1 MPWRETCAM
10 DERMRFIV
18 EHERDEGGMAEVCRA
33 HGISRKTG
41 SMWVERDRARRDSRG
56 SRSDRVLR

>member
-18 EHERDEGGMAEVCRA
+18 EHERDEVGMAEVCRA

-41 SMWVERDRARRDSRG
+41 SRGWSGTVPEGSRG
-56 SRSDRVLR
+56 SQSDRVLR